1 MKSIYCIQRTSQREN
16 HWVRRFFGGLPA
28 TVMLLGLILSCNSA
42 SAAIGQL
49 SSLVV
54 ANLSPAFDPSVTQ
67 YTIPKTS
74 SCSTPVAAT
83 LANPTANSK
92 LYVANNPATSGSKIN
107 AWYCSGDGTI
117 QIVIYNV
124 WTEVG
129 RYTITPVQQ
138 APPPPPIPPV
148 SGKLTGLNIAN
159 LTPAFD
165 PNVTQYTVPRPAS
178 CSVPTAVTVADPTNP
193 NLKLYISSNPTT
205 SGATVNAWVCGNQP
219 TIDIVIYDVWTEVGH
234 YMVTPVNAPA
244 PPSSGTG
251 SGLSPTTPPPPTV
264 ANPPTEQIPSTPPP
278 PLTLPAASPVGKASA
293 VRFLG
298 QATFGPTPTDI
309 ATVQAVGLPYWMTQQ
324 YNLPMTVIP
333 DGLNTNQVTS
343 QLFANM
349 ANAPD
354 ELRQR
359 MVFALSQIFVVS
371 TNKNVNGDELIPWVT
386 LLERNAF
393 GNFRTLLKE
402 VTFSPTMGKYLDLA
416 NSMRAT
422 ASTSPNEN
430 YPREVMQLFTIG
442 LNQLNQDGSTK
453 LDALGQPMPTYDQT
467 TVREMA
473 RALTGLTY
481 PTAPGNTPQTNN
493 WEYFVGL
500 MEYRQSNHDTGTKTL
515 LNGTVLPANQSVKQD
530 IDAVIDNLFQHPNTA
545 PFIATRLIR
554 TLVKS
559 NPSPAYI
566 QRVANVFVDN
576 GHGVRGDLWA
586 VLTAIFT
593 DAEAQ
598 AAPST
603 QTGHLKDPVIHVLNL
618 CRALGAQV
626 TDPSQFLYI
635 FRNLGEQVLSPDTVF
650 SFYSPLAPLPGNPGL
665 YGPEFQIDSPG
676 LAIQRANFIY
686 QILTGQIGSAL
697 TVNLT
702 PFTSLAGNP
711 STLVEQV
718 NQALFQGSMS
728 DGLRQVLLS
737 VVGTGYDA
745 TAKAQIALYFAAIS
759 SEYSVQP

>member
-1 MKSIYCIQRTSQREN
+1 MKFIPCRQRTTQWEN
-16 HWVRRFFGGLPA
+16 HGMGCFCGRLA
-28 TVMLLGLILSCNSA
+28 TTVMLLALLLSSNSA
-42 SAAIGQL
+42 FAA
-49 SSLVV
+49 
-54 ANLSPAFDPSVTQ
+54 
-67 YTIPKTS
+67 
-74 SCSTPVAAT
+74 
-83 LANPTANSK
+83 
-92 LYVANNPATSGSKIN
+92 
-107 AWYCSGDGTI
+107 
-117 QIVIYNV
+117 
-124 WTEVG
+124 
-129 RYTITPVQQ
+129 
-138 APPPPPIPPV
+138 IPPV
-148 SGKLTGLNIAN
+148 SGKLTSLNVAK
-159 LTPAFD
+159 LSPAFD
-165 PNVTQYTVPRPAS
+165 PNVTKYTVPKPAN
-178 CSVPTAVTVADPTNP
+178 CSVPTTVTVANPTNP

-219 TIDIVIYDVWTEVGH
+219 TVEIIIYDVWTEVGH
-234 YMVTPVNAPA
+234 YSITPVDVPA
-244 PPSSGTG
+244 PPSTGTGGSSTG
-251 SGLSPTTPPPPTV
+251 SGSNSGSGSSSATPPPPV
-264 ANPPTEQIPSTPPP
+264 IANPPTEQIPSTPPP
-278 PLTLPAASPVGKASA
+278 PLPLPAASPVSKTSA
-293 VRFLG
+293 VRFLS
-298 QATFGPTPTDI
+298 QATFGPTQADI
-309 ATVQAVGLPYWMTQQ
+309 SAVQPVGLPYWMVQQ

-333 DGLNTNQVTS
+333 DGLNTNQVMS
-343 QLFANM
+343 QFFANM

-371 TNKNVNGDELIPWVT
+371 TNKNVNGDELIPWVA

-416 NSMRAT
+416 NSMQAT

-442 LNQLNQDGSTK
+442 LNQLNPDGSTK
-453 LDALGQPMPTYDQT
+453 LDAQGQPIPSYDQT
-467 TVREMA
+467 TVREFA

-500 MEYRQSNHDTGTKTL
+500 MEYRQSNHDTGAKTL

-545 PFIATRLIR
+545 PFLATRLIR
-554 TLVKS
+554 SLVKS

-586 VLTAIFT
+586 VLTAILT

-697 TVNLT
+697 TVNLA
-702 PFTSLAGNP
+702 PFTALAGNP
-711 STLVEQV
+711 AALVEQI
-718 NQALFQGSMS
+718 NQTLFQGSMS
-728 DGLRQVLLS
+728 SGLRQVLLTA
-737 VVGTGYDA
+737 VGTGYDA
-745 TAKAQIALYFAAIS
+745 TAKAQVALYFAAIS
-759 SEYSVQP
+759 SEYTVQP